1 MILQTFTFTLGL
13 LDVPRLW
20 IMLAVTKVVVL
31 VTSARTPRVL
41 ATKRGK
47 VIYRRAANP
56 CKEGTALA

>member
-1 MILQTFTFTLGL
+1 MILQTFTLGL

-41 ATKRGK
+41 ATKRGQA
-47 VIYRRAANP
+47 IDRRDANP
-56 CKEGTALA
+56 CKEGNALA